1 MVKAIAYILA
11 AKCEHRRECM
21 FTVRVRSDQPLQLP
35 AGCDSETAS
44 IQSKA
49 RRNPTQDATY
59 LFCTVM
65 LFKVF

>member
-11 AKCEHRRECM
+11 AKCERHRECM

-59 LFCTVM
+59 L